1 MKKLE
6 NVLERIAN
14 SLEEISNSLKIT
26 SNYNTQN
33 IILKKEIIK
42 NEENII
48 EIPRKNE
55 IEEFLNSKNIQ
66 IKTLKPEKNEE
77 ILDNIA
83 YFMGENFESIEP
95 ILKLL
100 KRNINSSNYINLD
113 MKDFTQRSISD
124 ITNLCNRLYELT
136 FLSSYIYKKSPKY
149 NLTAKVNKIPEAINF
164 LNGEWFERYLKLKVI
179 KSLEMNKQN
188 KKIKYSYIKNPQ
200 IILPN
205 GDDFELDLMFKIDD
219 EIFWIE
225 AKTGE
230 YQNSLKKYSKIKK
243 MLNLKRKNV
252 FVVLTK
258 NLEDRMKSAL
268 STMFDMN
275 VINIKEFE
283 NKFLNN
289 VLNLNEHVIDEKI
302 INI

>member
-6 NVLERIAN
+6 DVLERIAN
-14 SLEEISNSLKIT
+14 SLEEISNSLKTT
-26 SNYNTQN
+26 SNINTQN

-42 NEENII
+42 KEENII

-66 IKTLKPEKNEE
+66 IKTLKTEKNEDV
-77 ILDNIA
+77 LDNIA
-83 YFMGENFESIEP
+83 YFMGEKYENIEP

-100 KRNINSSNYINLD
+100 KRNINNSGYIDID
-113 MKDFTQRSISD
+113 MQDFTQRSISD

-136 FLSSYIYKKSPKY
+136 FLSFYKYKKSPKY

-268 STMFDMN
+268 STMFDVN

-283 NKFLNN
+283 NIFLNN